1 MREMPCRRFLESV
14 SVMVLTMAMSTPIIA
29 AEPQPTGKSVFDWS
43 RSYASGT
50 IGYAA
55 AGQTATTEVN
65 DKFGVLASK
74 PQHGL
79 MLSAEYGRL
88 IDAHYDWRVAL
99 RGAGVPEHIVDAVG
113 TWGLSYGNTSLAYQ
127 TLDGEVGRRIQLSD
141 PLALRAFAG
150 LRAIHANDSVREEVL
165 GMSTISQM
173 ASTQTWGIGPRGGV
187 EFSLRMGSQ
196 PVFLTGG
203 VDASVLFGNTTQTAT
218 YRADAIVG
226 SLGSS
231 WASTIYTLGGRVGV
245 TWFASPGTS
254 LTIGYQAEQLWNIR
268 QAHSDI
274 AFDDLGTLNGR
285 GHNLVHGPF
294 ARVAVHFD
302 PARPAASF
310 AMNAPNAPAV
320 EGWSGLKAGAD
331 AGAALGVARAR
342 NATYYLFD
350 TDETFGY
357 AGGGNVSGALL
368 GLHLGYDMQFGSL
381 VAGVEVDWSWTSMAG
396 VGKIYDVRTVGFDFD
411 SLATLRARAGWA
423 HEKALFYVTGG
434 AAWASP
440 VGKLMFAGAPAATE
454 RQAYQGWV
462 AGLGF
467 EYRIA
472 PRWSVRAEYLHYD
485 LGSRPFRLAAPNG
498 DIYSADMSM
507 TADALRVGLTYTLP
521 VLR

>member
-1 MREMPCRRFLESV
+1 MPCRRFLESV
-14 SVMVLTMAMSTPIIA
+14 SVVVLAMAMATPVVA
-29 AEPQPTGKSVFDWS
+29 GEPQPTGKSVFDWS
-43 RSYASGT
+43 QSYASGS

-55 AGQTATTEVN
+55 AGQTATTAVD
-65 DKFGVLASK
+65 DKFGVLAGK

-88 IDAHYDWRVAL
+88 IDARYDWRVTL
-99 RGAGVPEHIVDAVG
+99 RGVGVPEHIVDAVG
-113 TWGLSYGNTSLAYQ
+113 TWGLSYGNTSLGYR

-150 LRAIHANDSVREEVL
+150 LRAIHANDSVREETL
-165 GMSTISQM
+165 GMGILSQM

-196 PVFLTGG
+196 PIFLTGG

-218 YRADAIVG
+218 YRADAVVG

-254 LTIGYQAEQLWNIR
+254 LTLGYQVEQVWNLR

-274 AFDDLGTLNGR
+274 AFDDLGTLDGR
-285 GHNLVHGPF
+285 GHTLVHGPF
-294 ARVAVHFD
+294 ARVAVHFN
-302 PARPAASF
+302 PARVAATS
-310 AMNAPNAPAV
+310 NAAAA
-320 EGWSGLKAGAD
+320 ETWSGLKIGAD
-331 AGAALGVARAR
+331 AGGVLGVARAN

-350 TDETFGY
+350 TGDTFLY

-381 VAGVEVDWSWTSMAG
+381 VAGLEADWSWTNMSG
-396 VGKIYDVRTVGFDFD
+396 VGKIYDIRTVGFDFD

-423 HEKALFYVTGG
+423 HEKALYYVTGG

-440 VGKLMFAGAPAATE
+440 VGKLMFDGVAVVSQ

-462 AGLGF
+462 AGLGM

-498 DIYSADMSM
+498 DIYSADMNM
-507 TADALRVGLTYTLP
+507 TADALRVGMSYTLP
-521 VLR
+521 VWR